1 MAFPKSWRNV
11 EIEQQIIFGFSVE
24 KIKMLLDGWD
34 CVKDY
39 AFIVHDK
46 DFKEDGTPKEPHI
59 HLMIRFHYP
68 VSTVNILARAKKIFE
83 NETTVTISQL
93 EKIKKWNSAVAYLTH
108 ENVTGK
114 HIYNR
119 DEIISNFDFATD
131 IDNALSDK
139 IKREKLITD
148 IANGTIKLFDIHNHC
163 TPIEFDKWKRSI
175 DNAFI
180 YRQKILL
187 ESGDRNMKCIYI
199 QGDSGVGKTSMAK
212 EICNNKQFSYFIS
225 SGSNDPLD
233 GYAGQDA
240 IILDEIRPSTMKLAD
255 LLKMLDPN
263 TASSVPSRYSN
274 KVLECRLIIL
284 TTVLDIN
291 TFFSQ
296 VFKEQEE
303 TAKQL
308 RRRCEQLYKMTK
320 TDMTIGLFI
329 QETGNYM
336 FMPPVPNPIATKY
349 GLTEEQSIQIM
360 TNSVRDML
368 RGIIPDSELD
378 NAVQKML
385 DKAKQDKENDGFM
398 SVSDTDTLPFN

>member
-1 MAFPKSWRNV
+1 MAFPKSWRNI
-11 EIEQQIIFGFSVE
+11 EIEQQIIYGFTVE
-24 KIKMLLDGWD
+24 KIKQLLGDWD
-34 CVKDY
+34 CVQDY

-59 HLMIRFHYP
+59 HLMIRFKYP
-68 VSTVNILARAKKIFE
+68 VPTDNILARCKKLFE

-148 IANGTIKLFDIHNHC
+148 IANGSIKAFNIYEYC
-163 TPIEFDKWKRSI
+163 TPVEFDKWKHSI

-187 ESGDRNMKCIYI
+187 NRGDRDMQCIYI

-212 EICNNKQFSYFIS
+212 EICNKKEFSYFIS

-308 RRRCEQLYKMTK
+308 RRRCQTLYKMTK
-320 TDMTIGLFI
+320 TDMTLGMYI

-336 FMPPVPNPIATKY
+336 FMPPVPNPIAIKY
-349 GLTEEQSIQIM
+349 GLTEEQSIEIMARSIRSQLSGIVPDEQIDDAI
-360 TNSVRDML
+360 N
-368 RGIIPDSELD
+368 
-378 NAVQKML
+378 KMIE
-385 DKAKQDKENDGFM
+385 KAKRDKENDGFM
-398 SVSDTDTLPFN
+398 TLSDTDTLPFD